1 MLIETPTDIQA
12 VAWEGEL
19 IAPETMKLASA
30 VRPVV
35 TLGRPEIWPVAEA
48 LEPQVG
54 KPWVPPLSNA
64 AFWLL
69 RLACTLHPV
78 GRFKEIVEA
87 QQTLSL
93 SPVKPNA
100 QADSTYAFSLFPE
113 RLTAE
118 EQREMS
124 LSLGPKL
131 KFGKIEA
138 EGAQAGTKISYRK
151 VFPVIQGYGAG
162 EPTAYWIFK
171 PHSAYPLEG
180 CQFVYAVVAAQTGA
194 SGIRGAV
201 ELTVNVDTDF
211 GIIRLGLPR
220 EARAALSFTIR

>member
-1 MLIETPTDIQA
+1 M
-12 VAWEGEL
+12 
-19 IAPETMKLASA
+19 
-30 VRPVV
+30 
-35 TLGRPEIWPVAEA
+35 
-48 LEPQVG
+48 G

-64 AFWLL
+64 VFWLL

-93 SPVKPNA
+93 APVKPNA

-118 EQREMS
+118 EQREMN

-131 KFGKIEA
+131 KFLKIEA
-138 EGAQAGTKISYRK
+138 EGPQAGTKISYRK

-171 PHSAYPLEG
+171 PHSSYPLEG
-180 CQFVYAVVAAQTGA
+180 CQFVYAVIAAKLDTG
-194 SGIRGAV
+194 GIRGAV

-220 EARAALSFTIR
+220 EARAALSFTVQ

>member
-19 IAPETMKLASA
+19 VAPETMRSAGA

-54 KPWVPPLSNA
+54 QPWVPPLSNA

-78 GRFKEIVEA
+78 GRFKEIVAA

-93 SPVKPNA
+93 APAKPTA

-131 KFGKIEA
+131 KFLKIEA

-171 PHSAYPLEG
+171 PHSSYPLEG
-180 CQFVYAVVAAQTGA
+180 CQFVYAVIAATLDAG
-194 SGIRGAV
+194 GLRGAV
-201 ELTVNVDTDF
+201 ELTVSVDTDF

-220 EARAALSFTIR
+220 EARTALSFTVQ